1 MGVTSIFD
9 ALFVNQL
16 FGTNARGE
24 TVFYPNGRAARGY
37 LVPAE
42 REAGVRSGMRRLALA
57 ALIGAIVFAVV
68 LPRSIEAWV
77 GMTMPL
83 GWFIAYAL
91 VAFFRRLRR
100 HHLSAVAPDRG
111 AAARIPA
118 RLI

>member
-1 MGVTSIFD
+1 MAVTRMFD

-42 REAGVRSGMRRLALA
+42 READVKSGVRRLALNT
-57 ALIGAIVFAVV
+57 LVGAILLAVV
-68 LPRSIEAWV
+68 LPRTIEAWL

-91 VAFFRRLRR
+91 VAFSVAFGAIIYALSRLTVGLQTVSKR
-100 HHLSAVAPDRG
+100 D
-111 AAARIPA
+111 
-118 RLI
+118 

>member
-1 MGVTSIFD
+1 MGVTSMFD

-16 FGTNARGE
+16 FGTDARGE

-37 LVPAE
+37 LVPPE
-42 REAGVRSGMRRLALA
+42 REAGVRSGVRRLALA

-91 VAFFRRLRR
+91 VAFSVAFGAIIYVLSRLTVGLQPVSKR
-100 HHLSAVAPDRG
+100 D
-111 AAARIPA
+111 
-118 RLI
+118 

>member
-1 MGVTSIFD
+1 MTVTSIFD

-16 FGTNARGE
+16 FRTSERGE

-42 REAGVRSGMRRLALA
+42 REASVKSGVRRLALA

-68 LPRSIEAWV
+68 LPRTIEAWMD
-77 GMTMPL
+77 MTIPL

-91 VAFFRRLRR
+91 VAFSIAFGAIIYALSRLTAG
-100 HHLSAVAPDRG
+100 LAPVSTRG
-111 AAARIPA
+111 
-118 RLI
+118 